1 MSLRLRLFIPS
12 AVLATCVA
20 VACSTPPSTGGPST
34 APPAATTPAP
44 AALTELTRNL
54 HPLARPEYDVGRRDP
69 SILTAGSIYFKLSAA
84 QKADRD
90 ALVAAVETP
99 GSPTFRQW
107 ISADEYAA
115 RYGATKADVARATQW
130 LEGQGLAIDGLSR
143 LGTRLGFRGTGGQV
157 EAAFHTQIHQYDV
170 LGKRHYAMA
179 SAPMVPTEL
188 SPVILGLH
196 GFHDFRKT
204 HPKLRRP
211 HPGTT
216 DPIYGETALG
226 PSDFATLYDTTSLSS
241 TTGTGVNLVIIGET
255 FITPDDLSSFRT
267 HFGITGV
274 NQVNVLVPNTGAS
287 AVNDQGDLG
296 ESELDLEWSSAVAPG
311 ANIIFV
317 YTGSD
322 TNNFSVDDSVAY
334 AVEQGTNLVPGVG
347 NGGAQIMSESY
358 GGCDESY
365 VGTDADIDGEI
376 AAAANVEGI
385 TYLAASGDS
394 AAAGCLGQG
403 PSALGVGPP
412 SDMPGVTGVGGTE
425 FCGGTFEGQP
435 AGCFYTG
442 ETAPNAQASPYF
454 VSQNAAEYPQSGG
467 ASLEGAWNDS
477 TIDDGPGG
485 GTGGMSTI
493 WSKPFY
499 QQGVAGMPNDGARD
513 VPDVSLTASANNVP
527 YLVWEP
533 TYLEDGGTADTLGP
547 VGGTSA
553 STPSFAGILARVNQ
567 AVAAHGGALGLG
579 NVNPLLY
586 TLYGQNGT
594 LAAFHDIVVGDNI
607 VPCDPTDPNDYP
619 GCPALSDGGTNGS
632 YGGYKAGVGY
642 DLATGLGTIDAAKL
656 LAAFVGLT
664 PTTTVLTAP
673 STTTASAPVT
683 LSATVTSTSG
693 AATQAV
699 GGTVTFSFHT
709 LAGDAGTPYSFDA
722 GGGDDESWPLG
733 TVTVAAATGS
743 PEHATA
749 TLHTTVPPGLYGT
762 AYLTAEYSGDVHY
775 LASVSSPATTISVT
789 GSTLQVSPSSITLP
803 PFGQATFTVQGGAPG
818 VTWGIEGTD
827 GSCLIVQQAMSYPQ
841 VYCSQL
847 ESVNPISA
855 FYEAGGQ
862 AGSVTIV
869 ATDTL
874 GEEAIAQITVTGA
887 AVDGGGFPTV
897 DDAGPAGGPG
907 NTAVDASTYE
917 ADASAGSSSGGS
929 SSGSS
934 SGTASSGSSSGS
946 SSGAAEEDGGEDG
959 GTGSGG
965 KSSGCS
971 CVVAG
976 SNGGTSDGNRGA
988 GLGGVL
994 LGLAALG
1001 RRRSRRG

>member
-1 MSLRLRLFIPS
+1 L
-12 AVLATCVA
+12 
-20 VACSTPPSTGGPST
+20 
-34 APPAATTPAP
+34 TT
-44 AALTELTRNL
+44 LTRNV
-54 HPLARPEYDVGRRDP
+54 HPLARQEFDVGRRDP

-99 GSPTFRQW
+99 GSPKFRQW

-115 RYGATKADVARATQW
+115 RYGASKADVARVTQW
-130 LEGQGLAIDGLSR
+130 LEGQGLTIDGLSR

-157 EAAFHTQIHQYDV
+157 EAAFHTEIHQYEV

-179 SAPMVPTEL
+179 RAPQVPTEL
-188 SPVILGLH
+188 APVILGLH
-196 GFHDFRKT
+196 GFHDFRKQ

-211 HPGTT
+211 RPGTT
-216 DPIYGETALG
+216 DPIYGEAALG
-226 PSDFATLYDTTSLSS
+226 PSDFATLYDTNSLTT

-255 FITPDDLSSFRT
+255 FITPDDLTNFRS

-317 YTGSD
+317 YTGND

-334 AVEQGTNLVPGVG
+334 AVEQGNNLVPGVG
-347 NGGAQIMSESY
+347 NGAAQIMSESY

-403 PSALGVGPP
+403 SSALGVGPP

-425 FCGGTFEGQP
+425 FCGGTFGGQP

-454 VSQNAAEYPQSGG
+454 VNQNAAEYPESNG
-467 ASLEGAWNDS
+467 ASLEGIWNDS
-477 TIDDGPGG
+477 TIADGPGG

-513 VPDVSLTASANNVP
+513 VPDVSLTASSNNVP

-567 AVAAHGGALGLG
+567 AVVAHGGVLGLG

-586 TLYGQNGT
+586 TLYAQNAT

-607 VPCDPTDPNDYP
+607 VPCDPTDPTDYP
-619 GCPALSDGGTNGS
+619 GCPALADGGTNSS
-632 YGGYKAGVGY
+632 YGGYKAGPGY
-642 DLATGLGTIDAAKL
+642 DLASGLGTIDAAKL
-656 LAAFVGLT
+656 VAAFVGLT
-664 PTTTVLTAP
+664 PTTTALTAP

-683 LSATVTSTSG
+683 LSATVTSTS
-693 AATQAV
+693 ASVTQSV

-733 TVTVAAATGS
+733 TVPVTAATGS

-749 TLHTTVPPGLYGT
+749 TLQTTIPPGLYGT
-762 AYLTAEYSGDVHY
+762 AYLTAEYSGDTHY

-789 GSTLQVSPSSITLP
+789 GSTLQVSPSTITLP
-803 PFGQATFTVQGGAPG
+803 PFGQATFTALGGAPG

-827 GSCLIVQQAMSYPQ
+827 GSCLIVQQAMNHPQ

-847 ESVNPISA
+847 ESLNPISA
-855 FYEAGGQ
+855 AYEAGGQ

-874 GEEAIAQITVTGA
+874 GEEAIAHITVTGA
-887 AVDGGGFPTV
+887 AVDGGSFPTV

-907 NTAVDASTYE
+907 NPAIDASTYE
-917 ADASAGSSSGGS
+917 DASAGSGSSSGGS

-934 SGTASSGSSSGS
+934 SGATEQD
-946 SSGAAEEDGGEDG
+946 SGADG
-959 GTGSGG
+959 GTGSSGSS
-965 KSSGCS
+965 SSGCS

-976 SNGGTSDGNRGA
+976 SNGGTSDGSRGGA
-988 GLGGVL
+988 LGGVL

-1001 RRRSRRG
+1001 RRRSKRG